1 MLFFDIVFE
10 VDFQEVCNVV
20 DNVSCEVEFCFD
32 FCNVEVLFE
41 LNDVSKIIKVL
52 SEFDFQV
59 NQLLDILCVKLLKC
73 GIEGSLLDVLE
84 NIVYSG
90 KIWFVEV
97 KLKQGIESVIQK
109 KIVKMIK
116 DSKLKVQV

>member
-10 VDFQEVCNVV
+10 VDFQEVRNVV

-32 FCNVEVLFE
+32 FRNVEVLFE